1 MTSSA
6 WTRRDFIRRTA
17 TAGGLAVG
25 GSFLLGACGGG
36 EGVPV
41 GIANEAPY
49 GFENAEGVVTGEA
62 PEVAR
67 AILGNLGMGEIQA
80 QAVDFGS
87 LIPGLNANRFRI
99 VCAGMFITPERCGQ
113 AAFSIPDYT
122 AKEAFLVPT
131 GNPKGV
137 TSYEDVAQQNL
148 QVAVLG
154 AAVERDYA
162 IQSGVPEGNIQVFP
176 TQDALLQAVTDDRV
190 YCASLTDISLNWLV
204 RNNPD
209 APVEVTESFTPMI
222 DGEEITTA
230 GGFVFRADDN
240 ELREAFNGELR
251 TLHGNG
257 RWLEIVRPFGFGE
270 ANIPP
275 ESLTTEQLCSEV

>member
-17 TAGGLAVG
+17 AAGGLAVG
-25 GSFLLGACGGG
+25 GSLLLGACGGG
-36 EGVPV
+36 GVPI

-49 GFENAEGVVTGEA
+49 GFENAQGEVTGQA

-67 AILGNLGMGEIQA
+67 AVLQNLDMGGVDA
-80 QAVDFGS
+80 RAVEFGS
-87 LIPGLNANRFRI
+87 LIPGLNANRFRL

-122 AKEAFLVPT
+122 ALQAFLVPQ
-131 GNPKGV
+131 GNPRQV
-137 TSYEDVAQQNL
+137 TRYQDVAQQNL
-148 QVAVLG
+148 RLAVLG

-162 IQSGVPEGNIQVFP
+162 VQSGVPEGNIQVFP
-176 TQDALLQAVTDDRV
+176 TQDALLQAVVDNRV

-209 APVEVTESFTPMI
+209 APVEVTESFAPVI

-230 GGFVFRADDN
+230 GGFVFRRGDDEFRQSFN
-240 ELREAFNGELR
+240 EELRR
-251 TLHGNG
+251 LHNNG
-257 RWLEIVRPFGFGE
+257 RWLEIARPFGFSE

-275 ESLTTEQLCSEV
+275 ESLTTEQLCSDA